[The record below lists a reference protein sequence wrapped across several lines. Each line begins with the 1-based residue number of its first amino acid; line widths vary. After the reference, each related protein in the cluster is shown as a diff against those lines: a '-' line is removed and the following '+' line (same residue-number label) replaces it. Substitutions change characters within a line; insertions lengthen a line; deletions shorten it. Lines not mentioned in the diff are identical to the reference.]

1 MKPEEIIG
9 LSIFGFLVVVFF
21 LLYIRQQRK
30 QREQIASYCL
40 VRGLS
45 LLRKGD
51 AELVALLEEM
61 DPDSNWTPQ
70 PIILVESTPNAI
82 YLFFYQA
89 SSKRGRSSPSY
100 GYACLAERSVTKPEW
115 PVTISSRV
123 PLLDS
128 FVGNKVEAGG
138 EEFRHAFT
146 VTCTDPGSALT
157 TVSPSVEAICMEHA
171 SGPAWG
177 LTVMLARKGVLVH
190 SSWAR
195 SEEQWDHLTTLTRK
209 LLAALR

>member
-21 LLYIRQQRK
+21 LLYVRQERK
-30 QREQIASYCL
+30 RREQMARYSL
-40 VRGLS
+40 ARGLS
-45 LLRKGD
+45 VSRKGD
-51 AELVALLEEM
+51 AELGALLEEV

-70 PIILVESTPNAI
+70 SVIRVEPTPKAI
-82 YLFFYQA
+82 YLFSYQV

-100 GYACLAERSVTKPEW
+100 GYACLVQRSASRPEW

-123 PLLDS
+123 PLLDK
-128 FVGNKVEAGG
+128 FMGNRVETGG
-138 EEFRHAFT
+138 QEFRRGFT
-146 VTCTDPGSALT
+146 VTCIDAGSALT
-157 TVSPSVEAICMEHA
+157 TVTPGVEAACTEHA
-171 SGPAWG
+171 SDPAWG
-177 LTVMLARKGVLVH
+177 LTVILARRGILVH

-195 SEEQWDHLTTLTRK
+195 NEAQWDHLTALTRK